1 MTFSVAALFDLTTNM
16 PPLFACRIQNT
27 FIDDLFAFII
37 RMPTMARMSCF
48 RDDVV
53 FIIYL
58 WQRYLYPVDT
68 SRPAEGGGMAE
79 TTGPVQEKEKGTKEK
94 DS

>member
-1 MTFSVAALFDLTTNM
+1 M
-16 PPLFACRIQNT
+16 NT

-58 WQRYLYPVDT
+58 WQRYLYPVDA
-68 SRPAEGGGMAE
+68 SRPVEGGGIGDVAKAV
-79 TTGPVQEKEKGTKEK
+79 PVDEGKKSGKEKKA
-94 DS
+94 

>member
-1 MTFSVAALFDLTTNM
+1 VAHLPWRVLGYKFV
-16 PPLFACRIQNT
+16 NT

-53 FIIYL
+53 FIVYL
-58 WQRYLYPVDT
+58 WQRYLYPVDV
-68 SRPAEGGGMAE
+68 SRPVEGGGEME
-79 TTGPVQEKEKGTKEK
+79 VQPAANNEERTDQDKKKK
-94 DS
+94 S

>member
-1 MTFSVAALFDLTTNM
+1 MLLLYNLQV
-16 PPLFACRIQNT
+16 NT

-68 SRPAEGGGMAE
+68 SRPVEGVATVQAEGE
-79 TTGPVQEKEKGTKEK
+79 KKEKKK
-94 DS
+94 QS

>member
-1 MTFSVAALFDLTTNM
+1 MGYRFV
-16 PPLFACRIQNT
+16 NT
-27 FIDDLFAFII
+27 FIDDLFAMII
-37 RMPTMARMSCF
+37 RMPTMARISCF

-68 SRPAEGGGMAE
+68 SRPVEGGGMDAISQAA
-79 TTGPVQEKEKGTKEK
+79 TTATIEPEKKEKKKRE
-94 DS
+94 

>member
-1 MTFSVAALFDLTTNM
+1 M
-16 PPLFACRIQNT
+16 
-27 FIDDLFAFII
+27 II
-37 RMPTMARMSCF
+37 RMPTMARISCF

-68 SRPAEGGGMAE
+68 SRPVEGGGLDAVSQAATSATIE
-79 TTGPVQEKEKGTKEK
+79 PRKDNRTARNKKKKE
-94 DS
+94 